1 MSSLQ
6 VRLVAA
12 FAAIA
17 IVSAAAVAVLTSASV
32 RAEFDRYL
40 FGGPPAGRIAP
51 DRPGEAPQRMPRMM
65 SPEQMRAMMRRVMGA
80 PELRFLDQLRRAAW
94 QAAGVGVL
102 AAVLLGILTARYLT
116 APLRRMSAAAAQVGR
131 GDLSQEVPVPPG
143 DELGMLAQAFNAMT
157 ADLRR
162 LEQSR
167 RHLVADIAHE
177 LGTPL
182 SVLQANLEG
191 MLDGLVEPS
200 TDRLAALHTQTR
212 LLSRL
217 VEDLRDLSLAQAGRL
232 VLQLRSA
239 DLEALVAD
247 AVAAVAPYASEKS
260 ITIRSALSGG
270 IPHVRVDRERIA
282 QVIHN
287 LLDNAIRYTPAGG
300 TVTVGTGAADLG
312 AGSREIR
319 LWVSDTGP
327 GIPPEEEERVFE
339 RFYRS
344 DPSRS
349 RASGGS
355 GLGLAIVKSLV
366 EAHGGRAWASGRPG
380 EGSTFTIALPL
391 PTS

>member
-312 AGSREIR
+312 GGSREIR

>member
-232 VLQLRSA
+232 VLRLRSA